1 MKNFVASVQDRL
13 KNIARSEQKNFQL
26 LLIRYFQ
33 ERILYRLSCS
43 SYKEHFCLKGGALL
57 YALEM
62 EKSRPT
68 MDLDLLGL
76 GLSRREADFHSIFR
90 GILKLMYDE
99 DGVTF
104 DLDTIT
110 TEEIAKEGHYSG
122 IRIKVIA
129 RLGNIRQSMQVDI
142 GFGDFVT
149 PAPVQMKFPT
159 LLEMDAPELLAYSPE
174 TVIAEKFEAMIDLA
188 ETNSRM
194 KDFYDLFRLLQ
205 PGRHDPEILLQAIS
219 NTFRTRE
226 TAFTNNHSLFTDA
239 FASDEKRIM
248 QWQSFLAKSNLVV
261 IPFSDVHQQIVK
273 TLKPLYDKLSKE
285 FNQPNLEG

>member
-1 MKNFVASVQDRL
+1 MKNRVASVQDRL
-13 KNIARSEQKNFQL
+13 KKIARTDQKSFQL

-43 SYKEHFCLKGGALL
+43 SYREHFCLKGGALM

-68 MDLDLLGL
+68 MDLDLLGM

-90 GILKLMYDE
+90 SILKLMYE
-99 DGVTF
+99 ADGVTF
-104 DLDTIT
+104 DLGTIAS
-110 TEEIAKEGHYSG
+110 EEIAKEGHYSG

-129 RLGNIRQSMQVDI
+129 QLGNIRQNMQVDI

-205 PGRHDPEILLQAIS
+205 PGQHDPEILRQAIS

-226 TAFTNNHSLFTDA
+226 TAFASNHSLFTDE
-239 FASDEKRIM
+239 FALDEKRIL
-248 QWQSFLAKSNLVV
+248 QWQSFLAKSNLEALS
-261 IPFSDVHQQIVK
+261 FSDVHLQIVK
-273 TLKPLYDKLSKE
+273 TLKPLYDELSKE
-285 FNQPNLEG
+285 SHQTDLKR

>member
-1 MKNFVASVQDRL
+1 MKNVVASVQDRL

-33 ERILYRLSCS
+33 ERMLYRLSRS
-43 SYKEHFCLKGGALL
+43 SYREHFCLKGGALL

-68 MDLDLLGL
+68 MDLDLLGM

-90 GILKLMYDE
+90 NILRMQHDE

-122 IRIKVIA
+122 IRIKVMA

-188 ETNSRM
+188 ESNSRM

-205 PGRHDPEILLQAIS
+205 PGRHDPEILREAIS

-226 TAFTNNHSLFTDA
+226 TAFVSGHILFTDA
-239 FASDEKRIM
+239 FASDEKRTL
-248 QWQSFLAKSNLVV
+248 QWQSFLAKLNLEGVS
-261 IPFSDVHQQIVK
+261 FQAVHRTIVT
-273 TLKPLYDKLSKE
+273 TLKPIYDELARASS
-285 FNQPNLEG
+285 

>member
-1 MKNFVASVQDRL
+1 MKNVVASIQDRL

-33 ERILYRLSCS
+33 ERVLYRLSRS
-43 SYKEHFCLKGGALL
+43 SYREHFCLKGGALL

-76 GLSRREADFHSIFR
+76 RLSRREADFHSIFR
-90 GILKLMYDE
+90 SILKMVYEE
-99 DGVTF
+99 DGVSF

-110 TEEIAKEGHYSG
+110 TEEIAKEGHYNG
-122 IRIKVIA
+122 IRIKVMA
-129 RLGNIRQSMQVDI
+129 RLGNIRQNMQVDI

-188 ETNSRM
+188 ESNSRM

-205 PGRHDPEILLQAIS
+205 PGRHDPDILREAIS

-226 TAFTNNHSLFTDA
+226 TAFVSGHILFTDA
-239 FASDEKRIM
+239 FSSDEKRM
-248 QWQSFLAKSNLVV
+248 LQWQSFLAKSKLEELT
-261 IPFSDVHQQIVK
+261 FQEVHRTIVTVLGPVYDDLA
-273 TLKPLYDKLSKE
+273 TLSS
-285 FNQPNLEG
+285 

>member
-1 MKNFVASVQDRL
+1 MKNIVASVQDRL
-13 KNIARSEQKNFQL
+13 KNLARSEQKNFQL

-33 ERILYRLSCS
+33 ERILYRLSRS
-43 SYKEHFCLKGGALL
+43 KYREHFCLKGGALL
-57 YALEM
+57 YALEQ

-76 GLSRREADFHSIFR
+76 GLPRREADFHSIFR
-90 GILKLMYDE
+90 GILKLMYEE

-129 RLGNIRQSMQVDI
+129 RLGNIRQNMQVDI

-149 PAPVQMKFPT
+149 PGPVQMKFLT
-159 LLEMDAPELLAYSPE
+159 LLEMDAPELLAYSTE
-174 TVIAEKFEAMIDLA
+174 TVIAEKFEAMVDLA

-194 KDFYDLFRLLQ
+194 KDFYDLYRLLQ
-205 PGRHDPEILLQAIS
+205 PEKYDPEILKQAIL

-226 TAFTNNHSLFTDA
+226 TIFTKNHSLFSEA
-239 FASDEKRIM
+239 FALDEKRNL
-248 QWQSFLAKSNLVV
+248 QWDSFLSKSNLETF
-261 IPFSDVHQQIVK
+261 PFSEAHR
-273 TLKPLYDKLSKE
+273 
-285 FNQPNLEG
+285 

>member
-13 KNIARSEQKNFQL
+13 KNIARSEQKNLQL

-90 GILKLMYDE
+90 GILKMMYEE

-104 DLDTIT
+104 DLDSIT
-110 TEEIAKEGHYSG
+110 SEEIAKEGHYSG

-188 ETNSRM
+188 ESNSRM
-194 KDFYDLFRLLQ
+194 KDFYDLSRLLQ
-205 PGRHDPEILLQAIS
+205 PGRHDPKILRQAIS

-226 TAFTNNHSLFTDA
+226 TAFANNHSLFTDA
-239 FASDEKRIM
+239 FASEEKRIL
-248 QWQSFLAKSNLVV
+248 QWQSFLVKSNLEEVSFQEAHR
-261 IPFSDVHQQIVK
+261 IIVT
-273 TLKPLYDKLSKE
+273 TLKPIYDDLMRASS
-285 FNQPNLEG
+285 

>member
-174 TVIAEKFEAMIDLA
+174 TVIAEKFEAMIKEIAKDPQMSSDYEDL
-188 ETNSRM
+188 
-194 KDFYDLFRLLQ
+194 
-205 PGRHDPEILLQAIS
+205 
-219 NTFRTRE
+219 
-226 TAFTNNHSLFTDA
+226 
-239 FASDEKRIM
+239 
-248 QWQSFLAKSNLVV
+248 LV
-261 IPFSDVHQQIVK
+261 
-273 TLKPLYDKLSKE
+273 
-285 FNQPNLEG
+285 GA